1 MRPTPSWLS
10 EVPLAGPSARQGG
23 AGAQPAA
30 PQASPP
36 AAGAQLGAP
45 GRRRRWLLAGL
56 LAVWGP
62 GLIVM
67 LADGDAGCLI
77 TAAQSGA
84 QWGYR
89 LILPQLLL
97 IPVLYL
103 VQEMTARLGIL
114 TGKGHG
120 ELIRERFGRGW
131 AVLSVC
137 PMIVS
142 AVGTLVVEFV
152 GITGV
157 GELFGVSRWVT
168 VPVATAGLIA
178 LGLSHGYRRIERIGI
193 VVGLAELAFVPAM
206 LLAHPHLGQVA
217 GQLGSQP
224 LGQGSYVTLLA
235 ATVGA
240 VIMPWMIFYQ
250 QGAVTDKGLTRSN
263 LRQARRDTLAGAV
276 LTQVIMISV
285 IVAMAATVGRTHPN
299 TPLSNVGQ
307 IAGAL
312 KPFLGANQSRVLV
325 GAAILG
331 GALVSALVV
340 SVAGAWG
347 LAEVFGWRRSLNHKP
362 SRDNAKFY
370 LTYAAA
376 HVAGAI
382 LVLASASL
390 ISLAIDVEVM
400 NALLLPLV
408 LGFLLALEAKA
419 LPPEDRMRGGRR
431 IVVTTVCVIV
441 MLFGLYMI
449 VPVLGL

>member
-1 MRPTPSWLS
+1 MVAVMQTTPR
-10 EVPLAGPSARQGG
+10 GSAPAADALPGQGG
-23 AGAQPAA
+23 DRRA
-30 PQASPP
+30 P
-36 AAGAQLGAP
+36 L
-45 GRRRRWLLAGL
+45 RRRRMLLAGA

-62 GLIVM
+62 GIIVM

-103 VQEMTARLGIL
+103 VQEMTVRLGIL
-114 TGKGHG
+114 TGRGHG
-120 ELIRERFGRGW
+120 ALIKEQFGRGW
-131 AVLSVC
+131 AVLSVS
-137 PMIVS
+137 PMIIS

-152 GITGV
+152 GVAGV
-157 GELFGVSRWVT
+157 GELFGVSRWIT
-168 VPVATAGLIA
+168 VPVAAACLIV
-178 LGLSHGYRRIERIGI
+178 LGFGHGYRRVERIGI
-193 VVGLAELAFVPAM
+193 AIGLAELAFVPAM
-206 LLAHPHLGQVA
+206 LLAHPHLGQIA
-217 GQLGSQP
+217 GQIGSQP
-224 LGQGSYVTLLA
+224 LGQSSYLTLLA

-250 QGAVTDKGLTRSN
+250 QGAVIDKGLTRAT

-276 LTQVIMISV
+276 LTQVVMITV
-285 IVAMAATVGRTHPN
+285 IVAMAATVGRAHPG
-299 TPLSNVGQ
+299 TPLGNVGQ

-312 KPFLGANQSRVLV
+312 GPFLGGTQARVLV
-325 GAAILG
+325 GAAIMG

-340 SVAGAWG
+340 SIAGAWG
-347 LAEVFGWRRSLNHKP
+347 LAEVFGWKGSLNQRP
-362 SRDNAKFY
+362 GRASVKFY
-370 LTYAAA
+370 LTYGATHA
-376 HVAGAI
+376 AGAI
-382 LVLASASL
+382 LVLVSVNL

-419 LPPEDRMRGGRR
+419 LPRQDRMRGGRR
-431 IVVTTVCVIV
+431 ILVTTVCAAV

-449 VPVLGL
+449 IPALGL